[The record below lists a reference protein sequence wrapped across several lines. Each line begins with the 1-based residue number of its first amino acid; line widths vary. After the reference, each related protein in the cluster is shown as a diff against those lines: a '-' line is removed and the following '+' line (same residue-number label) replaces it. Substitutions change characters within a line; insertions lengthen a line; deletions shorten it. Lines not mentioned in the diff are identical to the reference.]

1 MKKEF
6 KKKLDELRVFIVYL
20 FGSKAIGRASRL
32 SDIDI
37 GVVLKTS
44 PSGKDN
50 RALYQGLYGIMS
62 ELYPSSKLD
71 IVFLQTASLSLQYF
85 AIKEGK
91 ILFEK
96 DPQFTADYEE
106 STVKQYLD
114 FRPVLDYFDRVTIER
129 YAEAQGSPE

>member
-6 KKKLDELRVFIVYL
+6 KRKLEELGVFVIYL
-20 FGSKAIGRASRL
+20 FGSKAIGKASRL

-37 GVVLKTS
+37 GVVLKES
-44 PSGKDN
+44 PSEKDTK
-50 RALYQGLYGIMS
+50 ALYQGLYGILS
-62 ELYPSSKLD
+62 ELYPPSKLD
-71 IVFLQTASLSLQYF
+71 IVFLQTTPLSLQYF

-106 STVKQYLD
+106 FIVKQYLD
-114 FRPVLDYFDRVTIER
+114 FRPVLDFFDRVATGK
-129 YAEAQGSPE
+129 YAEA